1 MASNNNIG
9 VGDVLNNMNLGNFGG
24 LPDVDFDFPDV
35 FGDFTMP
42 DMPSFDFGGFEMPN
56 LEMPDFGGF
65 QMPDMGGMQMPDMP
79 DTNMEM
85 PDVDAG
91 GLCDELGGCLGDL
104 FGELGNIC
112 SAFK

>member
-9 VGDVLNNMNLGNFGG
+9 VGDVLNNMNIGNFGG
-24 LPDVDFDFPDV
+24 LPSVDFNMPDV

-65 QMPDMGGMQMPDMP
+65 QMPDMPNTDF
-79 DTNMEM
+79 EM

-104 FGELGNIC
+104 CGELGNIC